1 MERCPDAA
9 TATAPRAAR
18 LATSIVFALHA
29 VIFAA
34 WVPYIPLVKERLE
47 LNDGTLGLTLLG
59 APFGAV
65 LAIMGVGAMTA
76 RWGSRPVVLG
86 AVIGYGGAASLLG
99 AAGSAPWLFAT
110 LALWGGCQGAMDVA
124 MNAQAVSVEKGYGR
138 PVMSSFHAW
147 WSLGG
152 FTGTGI
158 GMLGVALDVPMALH
172 LGIVGGV
179 ATITVFAVSGPM
191 LRGDSE
197 GDSAGVHGDDVPESR
212 GNALRTL
219 ARDKRLLVL
228 GALMLAALLC
238 EGAAAD
244 WAAIYFTDSLDTSI
258 TLAGSG
264 YGVFAVAMF
273 VGRALGDKW
282 VAQYGARTVVRLLA
296 GTAAVVLTVAL
307 LIGHPVAA
315 WLGFGTLGL
324 GLACAVPVV
333 FSAAAALPGLH
344 PARGIAAVSAAAWPA
359 FLLGP
364 PIIGGLAHVTSLTL
378 ALFVLPVL
386 CAAMAIGATV
396 LDKR

>member
-1 MERCPDAA
+1 
-9 TATAPRAAR
+9 
-18 LATSIVFALHA
+18 
-29 VIFAA
+29 
-34 WVPYIPLVKERLE
+34 VPYIPLVKDRLG

-59 APFGAV
+59 APVGAV
-65 LAIMGVGAMTA
+65 LAILGVGAMTA

-99 AAGSAPWLFAT
+99 VAGTAPWLFAT

-124 MNAQAVSVEKGYGR
+124 MNAQAVRVEKGYGR

-172 LGIVGGV
+172 LGIVGGT
-179 ATITVFAVSGPM
+179 ATVLVFAVSIRM
-191 LRGDSE
+191 LRDDGDGGS
-197 GDSAGVHGDDVPESR
+197 GDDVPERR

-228 GALMLAALLC
+228 GLLMLAALLC

-244 WAAIYFTDSLDTSI
+244 WAAIYFTDSLDTS
-258 TLAGSG
+258 TALAGSG

-273 VGRALGDKW
+273 VGRALGDRW
-282 VAQYGARTVVRLLA
+282 VAAYGARRVVRLLA
-296 GTAAVVLTVAL
+296 ATAAVVLTVAL
-307 LIGHPVAA
+307 LVGHPVAA
-315 WLGFGTLGL
+315 WFGFATLGL

-333 FSAAAALPGLH
+333 FSAAAALQGLH

-378 ALFVLPVL
+378 ALYVLPVL
-386 CAAMAIGATV
+386 CAAMAVGATV
-396 LDKR
+396 LDGRRETPTQ

>member
-1 MERCPDAA
+1 MARCPDAA
-9 TATAPRAAR
+9 TTLAPRAAR
-18 LATSIVFALHA
+18 LATSVVFALHA

-34 WVPYIPLVKERLE
+34 WVPYIPIAKDRLG

-65 LAIMGVGAMTA
+65 VAIMCVGAMTA

-86 AVIGYGGAASLLG
+86 TVLGYGGGASLLG
-99 AAGSAPWLFAT
+99 LADTAPWLFAA

-152 FTGTGI
+152 FTGTGL
-158 GMLGVALDVPMALH
+158 GVVGVALDVPMALH
-172 LGIVGGV
+172 LGIVGGT
-179 ATITVFAVSGPM
+179 ATVLVYLASTRM
-191 LRGDSE
+191 LRGD
-197 GDSAGVHGDDVPESR
+197 HGDDVPERR

-228 GALMLAALLC
+228 GLLMLAALLC

-244 WAAIYFTDSLDTSI
+244 WAAIYFTDSLNT
-258 TLAGSG
+258 TAALAGSG

-273 VGRALGDKW
+273 AGRALGDRW
-282 VAQYGARTVVRLLA
+282 VAQYGARGVVRLLA

-315 WLGFGTLGL
+315 WFGFATLGL

-364 PIIGGLAHVTSLTL
+364 PIIGGLAHATSLTL
-378 ALFVLPVL
+378 ALYVLPLL
-386 CAAMAIGATV
+386 CAGMAVGAAV
-396 LDKR
+396 LDEKRA